1 MTQVIFTRFYRVT
14 PSTESFVLK
23 LKLNT
28 KKVGKMA
35 SYNSVEYSDESNEYS
50 EEEDSDMSEGE
61 GSPGHHGRQRA
72 EFTEMKEQMYQDKL
86 ADLKRQLAK
95 LNDGTLPEWQKK
107 LRKLDTAYRER
118 MKFNEVVKDLE
129 VEMVEQEF
137 LREKKSAFRE
147 FEDQKVYLKDQLIAE
162 LEEKQKLIET
172 ERHNMELTGDSME
185 LKVQPTRKLRRRANE
200 PSG

>member
-1 MTQVIFTRFYRVT
+1 MNHTDLNRFS
-14 PSTESFVLK
+14 PP
-23 LKLNT
+23 
-28 KKVGKMA
+28 A
-35 SYNSVEYSDESNEYS
+35 SDESNDYS
-50 EEEDSDMSEGE
+50 DVEDDDSDMSG
-61 GSPGHHGRQRA
+61 GASPSHRQRA

-95 LNDGTLPEWQKK
+95 LNDGSLAEWQKK
-107 LRKLDTAYRER
+107 LRRLDSVYRER
-118 MKFNEVVKDLE
+118 LRYNEVVRDLE

-185 LKVQPTRKLRRRANE
+185 MKPITTRKLRRRANE
-200 PSG
+200 PSGNKSHFNVRLYFQVVLMCDFIN

>member
-1 MTQVIFTRFYRVT
+1 MSEYGQ
-14 PSTESFVLK
+14 
-23 LKLNT
+23 
-28 KKVGKMA
+28 A
-35 SYNSVEYSDESNEYS
+35 VEYSEDSNDYS
-50 EEEDSDMSEGE
+50 EVEDEDSDMSDAHETSRDGNQ
-61 GSPGHHGRQRA
+61 RCQRA

-95 LNDGTLPEWQKK
+95 LNDGTLSEWQKK
-107 LRKLDTAYRER
+107 LRRLDLAYRER
-118 MKFNEVVKDLE
+118 MKYNEVVKDLE

-185 LKVQPTRKLRRRANE
+185 LKPITTRKLRRRANE
-200 PSG
+200 PSGSSTFPDSYRPCLKFCLQV

>member
-1 MTQVIFTRFYRVT
+1 
-14 PSTESFVLK
+14 
-23 LKLNT
+23 
-28 KKVGKMA
+28 MA
-35 SYNSVEYSDESNEYS
+35 SYAAAEYSDDSNDFSDVED
-50 EEEDSDMSEGE
+50 EDSEMSDGE
-61 GSPGHHGRQRA
+61 GSPNHHRQRA

-118 MKFNEVVKDLE
+118 VKYNDVVKDLE

-147 FEDQKVYLKDQLIAE
+147 FEDQKVYLKDQLVAE

-185 LKVQPTRKLRRRANE
+185 LKPITKRNLRRRANE
-200 PSG
+200 PSGWWISLNHIYILCHLY